1 MPNTLTCWHFPLHG
15 RLQFN
20 FKEGDTFHMS
30 VFLCLYHVRISDGV
44 RGHRSRPETIIYTRS
59 SQSGTSIGV
68 NIKSFILSIF
78 SFARVHIRRTVRMSF
93 RDLSGFISV
102 RPVLEVHP
110 PDRQCVIMWTPSSCH
125 CSDYS
130 SPTGHFI
137 LGLICRQYQLDRTA
151 RSLGH
156 LNARLS
162 LVLSSAFQ
170 STGCRRKQ
178 PGLSLF
184 LRVGVNRVLRLKL
197 YVLLNSAV
205 YLGKGD
211 MGRIEL
217 RG

>member
-1 MPNTLTCWHFPLHG
+1 MTGDHHLYSL
-15 RLQFN
+15 
-20 FKEGDTFHMS
+20 FKVS
-30 VFLCLYHVRISDGV
+30 
-44 RGHRSRPETIIYTRS
+44 
-59 SQSGTSIGV
+59 TSIGV
-68 NIKSFILSIF
+68 NIKSFILSVF
-78 SFARVHIRRTVRMSF
+78 SFARVYTRRTVRMYF

-102 RPVLEVHP
+102 WPVLEVRP
-110 PDRQCVIMWTPSSCH
+110 PDCQWAITWTPSSCD

-130 SPTGHFI
+130 LPTGHFI
-137 LGLICRQYQLDRTA
+137 LGLICRQYPLDRTA

-162 LVLSSAFQ
+162 LVVSSAFQ

-178 PGLSLF
+178 LSLF